1 MTTLVSVVIPAWN
14 VAGLLP
20 RCLDSLLA
28 QTHRPLEIIVVDDG
42 STDATGEVVRSYH
55 ERHPEVQLVAQPH
68 RGLGP
73 ARNTGLSVAQGEYLC
88 FVDADDWV
96 EPDYVAGLLEL
107 ATSTG
112 ADVAMGGFWYHLGPL
127 RMRHPFLPRVPLLTG
142 YQAAELSLHLLR
154 LPSFAW
160 YKIYRTTLFRDPPY
174 PSIWYEDIATTTA
187 ILARAQTVALSRR
200 GYYHYCLRRG
210 SITGEFRVKNVFSI
224 AAAIDMLRRYLL
236 HSGRWTQW
244 GAGYRRLLRQS
255 LALTAAQILFRP
267 NRIPLRARIP
277 LLARYARRLRELAAP
292 PTDGNQLSPMRIRSS
307 QPHTTLARQP
317 VSTTVRL
324 TRAAVPEHPP
334 AGVPSVGDA
343 PGEGRP
349 PTPDC

>member
-1 MTTLVSVVIPAWN
+1 MPALVSVVVPAWN
-14 VAGLLP
+14 VVGLLP

-42 STDATGEVVRSYH
+42 STDGTGEVVRSYH
-55 ERHPEVQLVAQPH
+55 ERHPEVHLVGQPH

-73 ARNTGLSVAQGEYLC
+73 ARNAGLSVAHGEYLC

-96 EPDYVAGLLEL
+96 EPDYVAGLLGL

-112 ADVAMGGFWYHLGPL
+112 ADIAMGNFWYHLGPL
-127 RMRHPFLPRVPLLTG
+127 RLRHPFLPRTSRLTG
-142 YQAAELSLHLLR
+142 HQAAELSLQLIR

-160 YKIYRTTLFRDPPY
+160 YKLYRTTLFRDPPF
-174 PSIWYEDIATTTA
+174 PSVWYEDIATTTA
-187 ILARAQTVALSRR
+187 ILARARTVALSRR

-210 SITGEFRVKNVFSI
+210 SVTGEFGVKNVFSI

-236 HSGRWTQW
+236 HSGHWAEW

-255 LALTAAQILFRP
+255 LALTALQIMIRP
-267 NRIPLRARIP
+267 NRIPLRTRVP
-277 LLARYARRLRELAAP
+277 LLVRYVRRLRALAEP
-292 PTDGNQLSPMRIRSS
+292 PADGHRLYPTRIGGS

-317 VSTTVRL
+317 VSATVRVGRAPVSEHRT
-324 TRAAVPEHPP
+324 TR
-334 AGVPSVGDA
+334 VGDA
-343 PGEGRP
+343 PGAGYP